1 MNMLK
6 EYFEREASQPIGVT
20 QVVDSEVEVGVD
32 SDDTGMSESDVKGS
46 EPSSARLSNTERVRT
61 LDETKS
67 NVPQSQTSDVT
78 FRAHQHKDVHRDY
91 LHVGCMPNPLA
102 VFVSLTSEHLPMFNQ
117 SHLTGFRVGVT

>member
-1 MNMLK
+1 
-6 EYFEREASQPIGVT
+6 
-20 QVVDSEVEVGVD
+20 
-32 SDDTGMSESDVKGS
+32 MSKGS
-46 EPSSARLSNTERVRT
+46 VPSSAKSNTERVRT

-91 LHVGCMPNPLA
+91 LGCMPNPLA

-117 SHLTGFRVGVT
+117 SHLTGVRVGVT